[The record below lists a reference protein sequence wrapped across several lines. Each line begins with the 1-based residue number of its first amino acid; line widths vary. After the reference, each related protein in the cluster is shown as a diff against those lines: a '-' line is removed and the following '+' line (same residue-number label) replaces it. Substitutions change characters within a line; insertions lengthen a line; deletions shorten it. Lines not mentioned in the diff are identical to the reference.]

1 MKYFRTWKKADAVR
15 ELITKEQARKSIEG
29 SYKAEAVEEIL
40 NTPNIYPCLFAIIE
54 IEDEE

>member
-1 MKYFRTWKKADAVR
+1 MKYFRTWKEVDATR

-29 SYKAEAVEEIL
+29 SYKAETVEEVL

-54 IEDEE
+54 VEED

>member
-1 MKYFRTWKKADAVR
+1 MKYFRAWKEADATR

-40 NTPNIYPCLFAIIE
+40 DTPNTYPCLFAIIE
-54 IEDEE
+54 VEED

>member
-1 MKYFRTWKKADAVR
+1 MKYFRTWKEADATR
-15 ELITKEQARKSIEG
+15 ELVTKDEARKSIEG

-54 IEDEE
+54 IKND